1 MDQAL
6 KLWEERMRA
15 AIKEGREGIFME
27 TWTMTYKNLKW
38 LQSVLWKFVFD
49 SIQIFGFAESRLR
62 EKALVRKV
70 RKVN

>member
-27 TWTMTYKNLKW
+27 FLWTMMYKKT
-38 LQSVLWKFVFD
+38 K
-49 SIQIFGFAESRLR
+49 
-62 EKALVRKV
+62 
-70 RKVN
+70 

>member
-27 TWTMTYKNLKW
+27 TWTMTYKNLK
-38 LQSVLWKFVFD
+38 
-49 SIQIFGFAESRLR
+49 
-62 EKALVRKV
+62 
-70 RKVN
+70 